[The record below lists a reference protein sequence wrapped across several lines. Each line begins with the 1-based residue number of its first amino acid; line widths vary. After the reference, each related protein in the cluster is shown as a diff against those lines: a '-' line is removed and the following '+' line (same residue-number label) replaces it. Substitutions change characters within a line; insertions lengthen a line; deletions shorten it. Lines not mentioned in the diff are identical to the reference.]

1 MIMRHELEKILR
13 DDLRFLAIET
23 RDRLKLTQ
31 REMGN
36 RLHMS
41 ESAYSD
47 IETGK
52 YMCST
57 LTTVLLLDMQEDPK
71 RFLNKAVDRFAE
83 WYKKEMQLL

>member
-1 MIMRHELEKILR
+1 MRHELEKILR
-13 DDLRFLAIET
+13 NDLRFLAIET

-31 REMGN
+31 REMGS

-47 IETGK
+47 IETGQ

-57 LTTVLLLDMQEDPK
+57 LTAVLLLDMQEDPK
-71 RFLNKAVDRFAE
+71 AFLNQAADHFSK
-83 WYKKEMQLL
+83 WYEKEMQFV